1 MAIDLSK
8 LNDEQLA
15 PVMDTEGAVLVTAGA
30 GSGKTRLLTYR
41 IAHIIEDLNVP
52 PYNVLALT
60 FTNKAAGE
68 MKERLSRMGVSDGVW
83 VFTFHALCV
92 RILRKFIT
100 ALGFSQNFTIYGETE
115 RLSVIK
121 KVLKDKK
128 VEDDDLSPQELLSE
142 INSAKTENISPEK
155 YSQIYKFQSNCTLVS
170 ELYSD
175 YNATLKRNNALD
187 YDDLLNFCYDL
198 LVTNEEARVYCQNKF
213 RYIFID
219 EFQDTNTVQYE
230 IVKILSKKWG
240 NIFAV
245 GDEDQSIY
253 GWRGANFKNIF
264 NFKNDF
270 PSVRLYKLE
279 RNYRS
284 TKKIISL
291 ANKVIKNNVER
302 LDKNLWTDN
311 EDGSPVVFYVAK
323 SDKDEADYV
332 LNVMN
337 RLITYEGY
345 KISDFAILMRLNA
358 LTRSF
363 EEKFIQ
369 YGISHK
375 IFGGFKFFDRKEIKD
390 VLAYLKLFANHNDD
404 ESLLRIINVPKRG
417 IGEAT
422 VSQLINYC
430 KVENKSLYDVILNV
444 NSNPDLPQAVI
455 KKIRP
460 LSTTF
465 ECMENAMKVE
475 SRPSVLTKYLCKV
488 TSLKDMFDESSDE
501 NESAKMNIR
510 ELVHGME
517 EYEKDNEEVTLQ
529 DYLQV
534 VSLYSDT
541 DEMDSTEYVTLATI
555 HSAKGLEF
563 KVVFLVGMEDGVFPT
578 SKSVAEDDRVEEERR
593 LLYVAITRAQ
603 KKLFITRAKT
613 RFKFGSTEYTV
624 PSRFMKE
631 LGVEE
636 KKKEEVNPFK
646 SSYPSYN
653 RSYSKSSPEYKP
665 DEVPSFDDNVASI
678 STKLKTSTNVSMGKD
693 LSKFK
698 VGIKVRHKKFGEGII
713 KKVSIGA
720 DTCVTVAFSGLGE
733 ISLMLAYA
741 PLEIIE

>member
-1 MAIDLSK
+1 MSIDLTQ

-15 PVMDTEGAVLVTAGA
+15 PVLDTEGAVLVTAGA

-41 IAHIIEDLNVP
+41 IAHIIEDLSIP
-52 PYNVLALT
+52 SYNVLALT

-68 MKERLSRMGVSDGVW
+68 MKERIAKMGVDDGVW
-83 VFTFHALCV
+83 IFTFHALCV

-100 ALGFSQNFTIYGETE
+100 SLGFFTNFTIYGETE

-121 KVLKDKK
+121 KVLKEKK
-128 VEDDDLSPQELLSE
+128 VEDDDLSPQELLHE

-155 YSQIYKFQSNCTLVS
+155 YSQTYKFQPNCTLVT
-170 ELYSD
+170 ELYKE
-175 YNATLKRNNALD
+175 YNAVLKRNNALD
-187 YDDLLNFCYDL
+187 YDDLLNFCYEL
-198 LVTNEEARVYCQNKF
+198 LLTNTEAREYCQNKF

-230 IVKILSKKWG
+230 IVKILAQKWG

-270 PSVRLYKLE
+270 NNVRTYKLE

-302 LDKNLWTDN
+302 LDKNLWTSN
-311 EDGSPVVFYVAK
+311 EEGSPVVFYVAK

-337 RLITYEGY
+337 RLITYDNY

-369 YGISHK
+369 YGITHK
-375 IFGGFKFFDRKEIKD
+375 IFGGFKFFERKEIKD
-390 VLAYLKLFANHNDD
+390 VLAYLKLFVNHNDE

-417 IGEAT
+417 IGEST
-422 VSQLINYC
+422 VAQLINYC
-430 KVENKSLYDVILNV
+430 RAENKSIYDVILTI
-444 NSNPDLPQAVI
+444 NSNEDFPQSVI
-455 KKIRP
+455 KKLRP
-460 LSTTF
+460 LCTAF
-465 ECMENAMKVE
+465 ECMENAMKIE

-488 TSLKDMFDESSDE
+488 ISLKDMYDENSDE
-501 NESAKMNIR
+501 DENSKMNIR

-517 EYEKDNEEVTLQ
+517 EYEKDNEDVTLE

-541 DEMDSTEYVTLATI
+541 DEIDNSEYVTLATI

-578 SKSVAEDDRVEEERR
+578 SKSVVEDDKVEEERR

-603 KKLFITRAKT
+603 KKLYITRARS

-624 PSRFMKE
+624 PSRFLKE

-636 KKKEEVNPFK
+636 KKEQVGQFK
-646 SSYPSYN
+646 NTYASYN

-665 DEVPSFDDNVASI
+665 DEVPNFDENSNSNVS
-678 STKLKTSTNVSMGKD
+678 KLKTTTNVSTSKD

-713 KKVSIGA
+713 KKVSTTGE
-720 DTCVTVAFSGLGE
+720 TCVVVAFSGLGE

-741 PLEIIE
+741 PLEIVD